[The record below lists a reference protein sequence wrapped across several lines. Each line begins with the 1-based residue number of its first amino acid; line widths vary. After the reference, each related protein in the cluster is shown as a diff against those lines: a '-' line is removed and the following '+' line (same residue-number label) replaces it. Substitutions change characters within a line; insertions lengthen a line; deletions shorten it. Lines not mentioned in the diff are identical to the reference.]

1 MAYVEMQRGRCRPRL
16 GLGLVQVPYFHA
28 ETDLANGTLVPVLAD
43 WPPPTVPV
51 SLLYP
56 RNRQLSPR
64 VRVFIDYVMRAFG
77 RV

>member
-1 MAYVEMQRGRCRPRL
+1 MVSEIDQIAHTRLRRDGQRYTDNRRQ
-16 GLGLVQVPYFHA
+16 LVQVLSDY
-28 ETDLANGTLVPVLAD
+28 
-43 WPPPTVPV
+43 PPPTVPV

>member
-1 MAYVEMQRGRCRPRL
+1 
-16 GLGLVQVPYFHA
+16 
-28 ETDLANGTLVPVLAD
+28 VLSD
-43 WPPPTVPV
+43 WPTPSVPV

-77 RV
+77 RA